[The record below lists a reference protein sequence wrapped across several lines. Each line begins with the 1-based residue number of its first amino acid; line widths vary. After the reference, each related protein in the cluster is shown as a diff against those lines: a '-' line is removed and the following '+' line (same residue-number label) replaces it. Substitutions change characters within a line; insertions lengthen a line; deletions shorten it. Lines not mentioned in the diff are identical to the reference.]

1 MDFDFTKILLVVA
14 FMTGVLW
21 IADKLFLKK
30 RRDPDAPMPL
40 YVEWGASFFPIFLIV
55 FILRSFIFEPFQ
67 IPSQSMVPTLEVGDF
82 IVVNKFSYGVRL
94 PILGTKLVPVADPER
109 GDVAV
114 FVPPHDPR
122 YFIKRVVGLPGDR
135 VRIEDNQVW
144 VNGEALEQQ
153 FIATVGR
160 VSSANLNLSE
170 EKTGEVL
177 HRIHTIDPPSRL
189 GRNAEY
195 VVPDDHYFMMGDNR
209 DNSLD
214 SREWGPVPDSNMVGQ
229 AKAIWM
235 HWENWG
241 IPSFS
246 RVGSIQ

>member
-1 MDFDFTKILLVVA
+1 MDFDFTKILLIIILV
-14 FMTGVLW
+14 TGILW
-21 IADKLFLKK
+21 VADKFFLRKK
-30 RRDPDAPMPL
+30 RDPDGPTPL
-40 YVEWGASFFPIFLIV
+40 YVEWGASFFPVLLVV

-67 IPSQSMVPTLEVGDF
+67 IPSTSMVPTLEVGDF
-82 IVVNKFSYGVRL
+82 IVVSKFSYGVRL
-94 PILGTKLVPVADPER
+94 PVIGTKVIPVADPER

-135 VRIEDNQVW
+135 IRIEDNHVW
-144 VNGEALEQQ
+144 VNDVPVEQK

-160 VSSANLNLSE
+160 NGSANVNLSDE
-170 EKTGEVL
+170 TIGQVR
-177 HRIHTIDPPSRL
+177 HQIHTWDPPGRL
-189 GRNAEY
+189 GRDAEY
-195 VVPDDHYFMMGDNR
+195 VVPDAHYFMMGDNR
-209 DNSLD
+209 DNSHD
-214 SREWGPVPDSNMVGQ
+214 SRAWGTVPEENLVGQ

-235 HWENWG
+235 HWEGWR